1 METLKVV
8 SNRLPVSLYRRKNEL
23 HSKPSAG
30 GLATGLSSL
39 ANTYQMFWIG
49 WPGASIQKSEEEKV
63 TQVLAKDNMKP
74 VFLSK
79 ELVEKFY
86 EGFSNKTI
94 WPLFHYF
101 PQNVVYDNKLWEA
114 YVTVNKLFLTKI
126 LENYSD
132 RDTIWVHDYQLMLL
146 PGLIRAKKP
155 DARIGFFL
163 HIPFPSFEIFRLLP
177 WRIQLLKGV
186 LGADLVGFHTF
197 DYARHFLSA
206 SMRLLGLEHHLGQIS
221 FNDRSIKVDS
231 FPMGIDYKKF
241 ATAANLKSVKKEIT
255 RYTRMTEGRKIILSI
270 DRLDYA
276 KGILQR
282 LEAFH
287 QLLRHN
293 PSYKEQVSLILLVVP
308 SRSKVESY
316 RTLKHRVDELV
327 GKINGEHGTMGWTPI
342 WYFYKAIPFSSLSAL
357 YNISDICLVTSFRD
371 GMNLVAKEYVASK
384 TNKGGVLVLSELAGA
399 ASELNEALII
409 NPNNLD
415 EIRDAICEAFVMPL
429 DEQKQRI
436 TAMNDKLRRYNVRR
450 WAEDF
455 FERLEQIKSS
465 QNEMETHSLNRDIKT
480 KIITKFRTSEKKLIL
495 LDYDG
500 TLVGFAPRPELAK
513 PDKEIL
519 GILDRLATIEGTEIV
534 LISGRDRKTLGNWV
548 KNEKL
553 NKVAEHGAW
562 IKEKTDDW
570 MTLEPFGYDWK
581 PGIRQILEL
590 YVDRTPGSLVE
601 EKDFSLVWHYRK
613 ADVGLG
619 EIRARE
625 LLKTLNY
632 FTQNLNLQ
640 VLEGSKVVEVK
651 NAGINKGRAALHFYA
666 KKKWDFVLAAGDD
679 WTDEDMFKALP
690 EDAFS
695 IKVGFKG
702 SAANY
707 NVKSYTEIR
716 ELLNELA
723 GEERYEKNS

>member
-1 METLKVV
+1 MEILKVV
-8 SNRLPVSLYRRKNEL
+8 SNRLPVSLFHRNGKL

-39 ANTYQMFWIG
+39 SGTHKMFWFG
-49 WPGASIQKSEEEKV
+49 WPGATFKKEQEDNV
-63 TQVLAKDNMKP
+63 TQLLVKDNMEP
-74 VFLSK
+74 IFLSQ

-101 PQNVVYDNKLWEA
+101 PQNVVYDKDFWEA
-114 YVTVNKLFLTKI
+114 YKTVNNLFLDKVM
-126 LENYSD
+126 ENYSD
-132 RDTIWVHDYQLMLL
+132 KDTIWIHDYQLMLL
-146 PGLIRAKKP
+146 PGLIREKKP
-155 DARIGFFL
+155 DAKIGFFL

-177 WRIQLLKGV
+177 WRNDLLKGL
-186 LGADLVGFHTF
+186 LGADLIGFHTF
-197 DYARHFLSA
+197 DYARHFLSS
-206 SMRLLGLEHHLGQIS
+206 SMRLLSLEHNIGQIS
-221 FNDRSIKVDS
+221 YNDRAVRVDS
-231 FPMGIDYKKF
+231 FPMGIDYKKY
-241 ATAANLKSVKKEIT
+241 ALAVNKKSVQKEIAK
-255 RYTRMTEGRKIILSI
+255 YSEMTEDRKIILSI

-287 QLLRHN
+287 QLLQEN
-293 PSYKEQVSLILLVVP
+293 EAIKKQVSLILLVVP

-316 RTLKHRVDELV
+316 KELKHQVDELV
-327 GKINGEHGTMGWTPI
+327 GKINGEHGTMGWTPV
-342 WYFYKAIPFSSLSAL
+342 WYFYRAIPFASLSAL

-384 TNKGGVLVLSELAGA
+384 TNKKGVLILSELAGA
-399 ASELNEALII
+399 ASEMTEALII

-415 EIRDAICEAFVMPL
+415 DIKEAICQALEMPD
-429 DEQKQRI
+429 DEQIHRI
-436 TAMNDKLRRYNVRR
+436 EVMAEKLKRYNVIR

-455 FERLEQIKSS
+455 LDRLEQIKAT
-465 QNEMETHSLNRDIKT
+465 QNDLEINRLKLQTKKT
-480 KIITKFRTSEKKLIL
+480 IISKFKKSTRKLLL

-500 TLVGFAPRPELAK
+500 TLVGFAPSPELAT
-513 PDKEIL
+513 PDPEIL
-519 GILDRLATIEGTEIV
+519 ATLDKLAAIKGTEV
-534 LISGRDRKTLGNWV
+534 VVISGRDRKTLGSWI
-548 KNEKL
+548 KNKNI

-562 IKEKTDDW
+562 IKEKSNDW
-570 MTLEPFGYDWK
+570 MTLEPLGHDWK
-581 PGIRQILEL
+581 PEIRQILEL
-590 YVDRTPGSLVE
+590 YVDRTPGSLIE

-625 LLKTLNY
+625 LLQTCQY

-640 VLEGSKVVEVK
+640 VLEGSKVIEVK

-666 KKKWDFVLAAGDD
+666 QQQWDFILAAGDD
-679 WTDEDMFKALP
+679 WTDEDTFKVLP
-690 EDAFS
+690 ADAFS
-695 IKVGFKG
+695 IKVGLKR

-707 NVKSYTEIR
+707 NVKFYTEIR
-716 ELLNELA
+716 ELLSELV
-723 GEERYEKNS
+723 GKD